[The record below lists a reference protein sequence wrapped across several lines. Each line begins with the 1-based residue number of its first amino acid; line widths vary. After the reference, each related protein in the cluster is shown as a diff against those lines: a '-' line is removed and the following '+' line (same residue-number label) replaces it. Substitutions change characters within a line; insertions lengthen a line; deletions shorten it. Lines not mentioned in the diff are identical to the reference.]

1 MVRKYKTTTV
11 KPAAPKLT
19 PSKEN
24 KIKVAIMNLKLTVGS
39 QEMTFKSP
47 LAEQILAKVK
57 HIVVGREQ
65 VQYFDKTDNKFK
77 SFTYCCGDK
86 YEVSFTTEERT
97 LQTTEVDCYKFPITY
112 EGDK

>member
-47 LAEQILAKVK
+47 LAWQRLSTLLWDVNRFSILIKLKTSSSHLLIA
-57 HIVVGREQ
+57 VV
-65 VQYFDKTDNKFK
+65 T
-77 SFTYCCGDK
+77 SM
-86 YEVSFTTEERT
+86 
-97 LQTTEVDCYKFPITY
+97 KFPSLQ
-112 EGDK
+112 KSALFKQLK